1 MRRLVLIALF
11 AAACG
16 GQADP
21 VAKAS
26 WPEPAKDAIT
36 KVTESGPVKAT
47 VQVWPARPT
56 LGDPLWLR
64 LTVESAPGTVATLP
78 LDIDAL
84 GRFGV
89 TGWDKQDSRRAD
101 GGAIQIRSYE
111 LGIPSSGKHRIP
123 PLRLELVDQRT
134 PPAQDDKAAAAPI
147 ELLTEEI
154 PIDVAP
160 VLAARTDAA
169 LRPHRG
175 ALDPEVGRQPWWPFA
190 AGGAALLVI
199 AVGIVVTVRRLRA
212 RRAERAKISAYD
224 AAIERLAA
232 LEGAGA
238 PDPDAADAWFVDLS
252 SIVRQYLEGRFA
264 LRAPELTTEE
274 FLQEA
279 RRAPELTPEHREQ
292 LTQFL
297 ERCDRVK
304 FAGYRPDSEE
314 SLATLR
320 AARAFVEETR
330 VAAAPPPAAVAHP
343 RAA

>member
-1 MRRLVLIALF
+1 MRRLIVMLALV
-11 AAACG
+11 AACG
-16 GQADP
+16 GEADP
-21 VAKAS
+21 ATKAA
-26 WPEPAKDAIT
+26 WPEPAKDAIS

-47 VQVWPARPT
+47 VQVWPAKPT

-64 LTVESAPGTVATLP
+64 LTVESAPGTTVTLP

-89 TGWDKQDSRRAD
+89 TGWDKQDSRRPD
-101 GGAIQIRSYE
+101 GGAIQTRSYE

-123 PLRLELVDQRT
+123 PLRLEIIDQRT
-134 PPAQDDKAAAAPI
+134 PAKDAAAPAPI

-160 VLAARTDAA
+160 VLAAKTNAE
-169 LRPHRG
+169 LRAHRG

-190 AGGAALLVI
+190 AGGAALLI
-199 AVGIVVTVRRLRA
+199 LAVGALTAVRRLRA
-212 RRAERAKISAYD
+212 RRAERARISAYD

-232 LEGAGA
+232 LEGTGA

-252 SIVRQYLEGRFA
+252 GIVRQYLEGRFA

-320 AARAFVEETR
+320 AARSFVEETR
-330 VAAAPPPAAVAHP
+330 IAAAPPPAAVAHH